1 MSCIEIK
8 PVLNQVIVIMK
19 LNQAVTSLA
28 TQVAITRTISGS
40 LIRSRDPDEGPDRS
54 RGHTVK
60 LES

>member
-1 MSCIEIK
+1 
-8 PVLNQVIVIMK
+8 MK